1 MSESSSLIVNAA
13 SGHGLIRWMD
23 RLNAWQDLEQLI
35 GLKSN
40 SLNIQDSSQYQV
52 LLYSTAWFLNCLGV
66 LDHIESFRQGWKQK
80 KQLEFVGSDPFGF
93 GCLCRQGPSLIKE
106 SLSGK
111 QTNLKD
117 RAAMFYCY

>member
-40 SLNIQDSSQYQV
+40 SLNSKDSSQYQV
-52 LLYSTAWFLNCLGV
+52 LLFSTAWFLNCLGV
-66 LDHIESFRQGWKQK
+66 LDHVESFRQGWKQTTK
-80 KQLEFVGSDPFGF
+80 LEFVGSDSYGL
-93 GCLCRQGPSLIKE
+93 GCLCRQGPALIKRC
-106 SLSGK
+106 LSEK
-111 QTNLKD
+111 QT
-117 RAAMFYCY
+117 R